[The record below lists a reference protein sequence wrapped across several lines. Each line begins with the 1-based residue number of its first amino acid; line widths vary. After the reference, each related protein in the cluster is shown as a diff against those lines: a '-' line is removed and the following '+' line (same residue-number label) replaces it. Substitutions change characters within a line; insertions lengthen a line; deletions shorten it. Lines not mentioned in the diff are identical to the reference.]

1 MNRLKSL
8 NIVMVLFVFIIM
20 VFAGLLT
27 SLFLVLVYATGILPL
42 SVLPPILPLL
52 IALFVSSVIGTS
64 ISAMASER
72 VLKPVNQLIAAT
84 DLVSKGDFSAR
95 VDESESDWEMA
106 KLLGN
111 FNHMAEELG
120 SIELFR
126 DDFIDSFSHELKTPI
141 VSIRG
146 FAKQLQNEGLSPE
159 KRKEYADII
168 VRESE
173 RLASLSANILLLAQ
187 YEHQQIVT
195 GREEYDLDEQ
205 IRNCVIL
212 LERQWSAK
220 HIEMEV
226 DLAPLRIC
234 ANPEMLSQLWI
245 NLLDNAIKYSNEG
258 GRVSIVCAETAGG
271 IQVEIDDEGEG
282 MDEGTMRHAF
292 DKFYRGDASRASQGY
307 GLGLSI
313 VKRIVELCGGTIGLR
328 SEKGRGTT
336 FTVCLPG
343 TLETSIRPGP

>member
-8 NIVMVLFVFIIM
+8 NIVMVLYVFIIM

-27 SLFLVLVYATGILPL
+27 SLFLVLVYSTGMLPP
-42 SVLPPILPLL
+42 SVLPPILPPL

-64 ISAMASER
+64 ISALASER

-84 DLVSKGDFSAR
+84 DLVATGDFSAR
-95 VDESESDWEMA
+95 VDESEGDWEMA
-106 KLLGN
+106 KLLRN

-120 SIELFR
+120 SIELLR

-146 FAKQLQNEGLSPE
+146 FAKQLQNEGLAPE

-195 GREEYDLDEQ
+195 GREEYELDEQ

-220 HIEMEV
+220 NIEMNL
-226 DLAPLRIC
+226 DLAPLRIY

-245 NLLDNAIKYSNEG
+245 NLLDNAIKYSNNKG
-258 GRVSIVCAETAGG
+258 HVSIACAEAAGG
-271 IQVEIDDEGEG
+271 IQVEIGDDGEG
-282 MDEGTMRHAF
+282 MDESTMRHAF
-292 DKFYRGDASRASQGY
+292 DKFYQGEASRASQGY

-313 VKRIVELCGGTIGLR
+313 VKRIVELCRGTIGVK
-328 SEKGRGTT
+328 SAEGKGTS
-336 FTVCLPG
+336 FTVCLPR
-343 TLETSIRPGP
+343 TDKARA